1 MKNKISIIVGGSGQ
15 LGISLSKLLLN
26 KNQNVVI
33 TTRNIISSKKKISFK
48 HKRLRLFKLD
58 VLKKKQ
64 INFLL
69 KKFNPDY
76 IFYFAGQSSPN
87 LSFNKKETTYLSN
100 VTGCKNF
107 LEILQNHNFK
117 TKFINAS
124 SSEIFAETSKKIKI
138 NSKKKPISPYGKAKL
153 DSFNITKF
161 YRQKKNLKTYN
172 AIIFNTESFYRKIEY
187 LIPKICI
194 AAINA
199 KKYQKKTFFGN
210 LDIIR
215 EWNWS
220 DEQVVYLMKFINKKP
235 QDFILS
241 NGYSYSAK
249 KMISFAFEYFDL
261 NYKKYILTDKKFIR
275 KKDFIS
281 KKSNFLVCL
290 NRNNIRRTSKIY
302 GKKIIHSLIRYYL
315 NEKNKRRIIC

>member
-1 MKNKISIIVGGSGQ
+1 MKSKISIIVGGSGQ

-26 KNQNVVI
+26 KNQDVVI
-33 TTRNIISSKKKISFK
+33 TTRNIISSKKKIPFK

-76 IFYFAGQSSPN
+76 IFYLAGQSSPN
-87 LSFNKKETTYLSN
+87 LSFNKKVTTYLSN

-161 YRQKKNLKTYN
+161 YREKKNLKTYN
-172 AIIFNTESFYRKIEY
+172 AIIFNTESFYRKREY

-249 KMISFAFEYFDL
+249 KMISFAFKYFDL
-261 NYKKYILTDKKFIR
+261 DYKKYVLTDKKFIR

-281 KKSNFLVCL
+281 KKSNFLFCL

-302 GKKIIHSLIRYYL
+302 GKKIIHLLIRNYL
-315 NEKNKRRIIC
+315 NEKN

>member
-33 TTRNIISSKKKISFK
+33 TTRNIISSKKKIPFK

-64 INFLL
+64 ISFLL

-87 LSFNKKETTYLSN
+87 LSFNKKETTHLSN
-100 VTGCKNF
+100 VIGCKNF

-124 SSEIFAETSKKIKI
+124 SSEIFAETSKKITIK
-138 NSKKKPISPYGKAKL
+138 SKKKPISPYGKAKL

-161 YRQKKNLKTYN
+161 YREKKNLKTYN
-172 AIIFNTESFYRKIEY
+172 AIIFNTESFYRKREY
-187 LIPKICI
+187 LMPKICI

-220 DEQVVYLMKFINKKP
+220 DEQIVYLMKFINKKP

-261 NYKKYILTDKKFIR
+261 NYKKYVLTDKKFIR
-275 KKDFIS
+275 KKDFIF

-290 NRNNIRRTSKIY
+290 DRNNIRRTSKIY
-302 GKKIIHSLIRYYL
+302 GKKLIHSLIRYYL
-315 NEKNKRRIIC
+315 NEKKN

>member
-1 MKNKISIIVGGSGQ
+1 MKSKISIIVGGSGQ

-33 TTRNIISSKKKISFK
+33 TTRNIISSKKKIPFK

-249 KMISFAFEYFDL
+249 KMISFAFKYFDL
-261 NYKKYILTDKKFIR
+261 DYKKYVLTDKKFIR

>member
-1 MKNKISIIVGGSGQ
+1 MVNKISIIVGGSGQ

-33 TTRNIISSKKKISFK
+33 TTRNKISSKKKIPFK
-48 HKRLRLFKLD
+48 HKRLKLFKLD

-87 LSFNKKETTYLSN
+87 LSFNKKETTHLSN

-107 LEILQNHNFK
+107 LEILQNYNFK

-138 NSKKKPISPYGKAKL
+138 NSKKNPISPYGKAKL

-161 YRQKKNLKTYN
+161 YREKKNLKTYN
-172 AIIFNTESFYRKIEY
+172 AIIFNTESFYRKREY

-199 KKYQKKTFFGN
+199 KKYHKKTFFGN

-249 KMISFAFEYFDL
+249 KMISFAFKYFDL
-261 NYKKYILTDKKFIR
+261 NYKKYVLTDKKFIR

-302 GKKIIHSLIRYYL
+302 GKKIIHSLIRHYL
-315 NEKNKRRIIC
+315 NEKK

>member
-1 MKNKISIIVGGSGQ
+1 MKKNISIIVGGSGQ

-26 KNQNVVI
+26 KNQDVVI
-33 TTRNIISSKKKISFK
+33 TTRNIISSKKKIPFK
-48 HKRLRLFKLD
+48 HNRLKLFKLN

-64 INFLL
+64 ISLLL

-87 LSFNKKETTYLSN
+87 LSFNKKETTHLSN
-100 VTGCKNF
+100 VIGCKNF
-107 LEILQNHNFK
+107 LEILHNHNFK

-124 SSEIFAETSKKIKI
+124 SSEIFSETSKKITIK
-138 NSKKKPISPYGKAKL
+138 SKKKPISPYGKAKL

-161 YRQKKNLKTYN
+161 YREKKNLKSYN
-172 AIIFNTESFYRKIEY
+172 AIIFNTESFYRKRDY
-187 LIPKICI
+187 LIPKICM

-220 DEQVVYLMKFINKKP
+220 DEQIKYMMKFISKKP

-261 NYKKYILTDKKFIR
+261 NYKSYVLTDKKFIR

-281 KKSNFLVCL
+281 KKSNFLDCL
-290 NRNNIRRTSKIY
+290 VRNNIRRTSRIY
-302 GKKIIHSLIRYYL
+302 GKKLIHSLIRYYL
-315 NEKNKRRIIC
+315 NEKKN

>member
-33 TTRNIISSKKKISFK
+33 TTRNIISSKKKIPFK

-161 YRQKKNLKTYN
+161 YREKKNLKTYN
-172 AIIFNTESFYRKIEY
+172 AIIFNTESFYRKREY

-249 KMISFAFEYFDL
+249 KMISFAFKYFDL
-261 NYKKYILTDKKFIR
+261 DYKKYVLTDKKFIR

-302 GKKIIHSLIRYYL
+302 GKKIIHLLIRNYL
-315 NEKNKRRIIC
+315 NEKK

>member
-1 MKNKISIIVGGSGQ
+1 MVNKISIIVGGSGQ

-33 TTRNIISSKKKISFK
+33 TTRNKISSKKKIPFK
-48 HKRLRLFKLD
+48 HKRLKLFKLD

-87 LSFNKKETTYLSN
+87 LSFNKKETTHLSN

-107 LEILQNHNFK
+107 LEILQNYNFK

-124 SSEIFAETSKKIKI
+124 SSEIFAETSKKITIKSI
-138 NSKKKPISPYGKAKL
+138 KKPISPYGKAKL

-161 YRQKKNLKTYN
+161 YREKKNLKTYN
-172 AIIFNTESFYRKIEY
+172 AIIFNTESFYRKREY

-199 KKYQKKTFFGN
+199 KKYHKKTFFGN

-249 KMISFAFEYFDL
+249 KMISFAFKYFDL
-261 NYKKYILTDKKFIR
+261 NYKKYVLTDKKFIR

-302 GKKIIHSLIRYYL
+302 GKKIIHSLIRHYL
-315 NEKNKRRIIC
+315 NEKK

>member
-1 MKNKISIIVGGSGQ
+1 MKSKISIIVGGSGQ

-26 KNQNVVI
+26 KNQDVVI
-33 TTRNIISSKKKISFK
+33 TTRNIISSKKKIPFK

-107 LEILQNHNFK
+107 LEIFQNHNFK

-161 YRQKKNLKTYN
+161 YREKKNLKTYN
-172 AIIFNTESFYRKIEY
+172 AIIFNTESFYRKREY

-249 KMISFAFEYFDL
+249 KMISFAFKYFDL
-261 NYKKYILTDKKFIR
+261 DYKKYVLTDKKFIR

-281 KKSNFLVCL
+281 KKSNFLFCL

-302 GKKIIHSLIRYYL
+302 GKKIIHLLIRNYL
-315 NEKNKRRIIC
+315 NEKN

>member
-33 TTRNIISSKKKISFK
+33 TTRNIISSKKKIPFK

-249 KMISFAFEYFDL
+249 KMISFAFKYFDL

>member
-1 MKNKISIIVGGSGQ
+1 MKSKISIIVGGSGQ

-26 KNQNVVI
+26 KNQDVVI
-33 TTRNIISSKKKISFK
+33 TTRNIISSKKKIPFK

-87 LSFNKKETTYLSN
+87 LSFNKKETTHLSN

-107 LEILQNHNFK
+107 LEILQNYNFK

-161 YRQKKNLKTYN
+161 YREKKNLKTYN
-172 AIIFNTESFYRKIEY
+172 AIIFNTESFYRKREY

-199 KKYQKKTFFGN
+199 KKYHKKTFFGN

-241 NGYSYSAK
+241 NGYFYSAK
-249 KMISFAFEYFDL
+249 KMVSFAFKYFDL
-261 NYKKYILTDKKFIR
+261 NYKKYVLTDKKFIR

-302 GKKIIHSLIRYYL
+302 GKKIIHSLIRHYL
-315 NEKNKRRIIC
+315 NEKK

>member
-1 MKNKISIIVGGSGQ
+1 MVKKISIIVGGSGQ
-15 LGISLSKLLLN
+15 LGISLAKLLLN

-33 TTRNIISSKKKISFK
+33 TTRNIASSKKKVPFK
-48 HKRLRLFKLD
+48 HKRLKLLKLD

-64 INFLL
+64 INLLL
-69 KKFNPDY
+69 KKFTPDY

-100 VTGCKNF
+100 VIGCKNF
-107 LEILQNHNFK
+107 LEILQNHSFK

-124 SSEIFAETSKKIKI
+124 SSEIFAETSKKITIKSI
-138 NSKKKPISPYGKAKL
+138 KKPISPYGKAKL

-161 YRQKKNLKTYN
+161 YREKKNLRTYN
-172 AIIFNTESFYRKIEY
+172 AIIFNTESFYRKKEY

-220 DEQVVYLMKFINKKP
+220 DEQLACMLKFINKKP

-261 NYKKYILTDKKFIR
+261 NYKTYVLTDKKFIR
-275 KKDFIS
+275 NKDFIS
-281 KKSNFLVCL
+281 KKSNPLVCL
-290 NRNNIRRTSKIY
+290 DRNNIRRTSKIY
-302 GKKIIHSLIRYYL
+302 GKKLIHLLIRYYL
-315 NEKNKRRIIC
+315 NEKKS

>member
-33 TTRNIISSKKKISFK
+33 TTRNIISSKKKIPFK

-87 LSFNKKETTYLSN
+87 LSFNKKETTHLSN

-161 YRQKKNLKTYN
+161 YREKKNLKTYN

-249 KMISFAFEYFDL
+249 KMISFAFKYFDL
-261 NYKKYILTDKKFIR
+261 DYKKYVLTDKKFIR

-302 GKKIIHSLIRYYL
+302 GKKIIHLLIRNYL
-315 NEKNKRRIIC
+315 NEKK

>member
-1 MKNKISIIVGGSGQ
+1 MKRKISIIVGGSGQ

-26 KNQNVVI
+26 KNQDVVI
-33 TTRNIISSKKKISFK
+33 TTRNIISSKKKIPFK

-87 LSFNKKETTYLSN
+87 LSFNKKVTTYLSN

-161 YRQKKNLKTYN
+161 YREKKNLKTYN
-172 AIIFNTESFYRKIEY
+172 AIIFNTESFYRKREY

-249 KMISFAFEYFDL
+249 KMISFAFKYFDL
-261 NYKKYILTDKKFIR
+261 DYKKYVLTDKKFIR

-281 KKSNFLVCL
+281 KKSNFLFCL

-302 GKKIIHSLIRYYL
+302 GKKIIHLLIRNYL
-315 NEKNKRRIIC
+315 NEKN

>member
-15 LGISLSKLLLN
+15 LGISLAKLLLN

-33 TTRNIISSKKKISFK
+33 TTRNIISSKKKIPFK
-48 HKRLRLFKLD
+48 HKRIKLFKLD

-87 LSFNKKETTYLSN
+87 LSFNKKETTHLSN

-107 LEILQNHNFK
+107 LEILQNYNFK

-138 NSKKKPISPYGKAKL
+138 NSKKNPISPYGKAKL

-161 YRQKKNLKTYN
+161 YREKKNLKTYN
-172 AIIFNTESFYRKIEY
+172 AIIFNTESFYRKREY

-249 KMISFAFEYFDL
+249 KMISFAFKYFDL
-261 NYKKYILTDKKFIR
+261 DYKKYVLTDKKFIR

-281 KKSNFLVCL
+281 KKSNFLFCL

-302 GKKIIHSLIRYYL
+302 GKKIIHLLIRNYL
-315 NEKNKRRIIC
+315 NEKN